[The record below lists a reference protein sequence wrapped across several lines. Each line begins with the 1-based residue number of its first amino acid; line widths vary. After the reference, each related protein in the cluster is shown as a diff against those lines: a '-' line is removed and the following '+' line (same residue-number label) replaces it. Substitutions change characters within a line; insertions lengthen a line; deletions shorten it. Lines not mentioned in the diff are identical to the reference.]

1 MKHEDGTTFDPGSL
15 FSRHG
20 ALTEELG
27 RYKNN
32 WRRVSR
38 DIGLALC
45 FAILVGSVLRAQTTT
60 GSVVG
65 VVTDATN
72 AVISSAPVS
81 LTNTQTADRRTAN
94 SDANGAYQFLNV
106 PPGEY
111 RLEVEKTGFK
121 RFVRDRILVTVQ
133 GTVRVEAQLLV
144 GDTTDAI
151 TVTAETPLVDTQS
164 AAVSS
169 VVEGRSVDEL
179 PLNGRNTMN
188 LLATVAGVVPQG
200 SSAGSTGGNQAGG
213 QFTNDFGW
221 GNIQIGGGMAGQS
234 TEYLDGVTLNSPWS
248 NTIGIV
254 PTQDSIQEFRVVSN
268 AVSADFGALMG
279 GAVNLTTRA
288 GTNSFHGTLYEYFR
302 NKVLNANYF
311 FNNRG
316 GLPRPPFV
324 QNQFGAAVGGPI
336 KRDKTFFFGS
346 WEDFKLRQ
354 AIPLLTTVPTLAMRN
369 GDFSGLP
376 TIYNP
381 FTNPRTPFMNNMI
394 PTSMFNQTAKA
405 LLPFWALPNTSGA
418 GGNYDANG
426 PTGSSQYEYV
436 ARIDHII
443 SDKQRLFGRYSYWNG
458 NTESYNPFFNTTGTS
473 ATIYHTHQVTA
484 GDTYTFSPTL
494 VGDFRA
500 SYMRTVY
507 SLLPASTGKAD
518 LAQYGPAWSTLA
530 SQVTYQENPVPAVS
544 GYYGFGNMD
553 THNLAIG
560 NQYIL
565 AGSIT
570 KIMGHH
576 TLKMGGEARRSEFYF
591 AQLTNASGSFAFN
604 NGFTSANGTTSSPTG
619 NGFASFLLGTPASG
633 SIGTLERPGVV
644 NDYRALYINDTYQ
657 VSRRLTVTLG
667 LRWELPGMYSE
678 KKDRLTELLPNA
690 ADPLAQKTGLNLK
703 GQLALVNSPAYPD
716 RHVLTA
722 RYTELDPRLGAAWQ
736 AGRGIVVRAGY
747 GIMHESLN
755 GVFGAT
761 SPITVATTAMVTSL
775 NGGLTPAN
783 VLSNPFPNGIIQPP
797 GRSPSFLGTVEG
809 AALTGP
815 VPNQPLPNIQQWNFG
830 VEKEVASG
838 LLLDIT
844 YAGSKGTYLP
854 IASQN
859 INQLPNQYDSM
870 GTALLA
876 TTSNPFAGL
885 LPATSVLN
893 APTIAVGQ
901 LLRPYPQ
908 YTSVTIVPP
917 DIGNSVYHSLQAKIV
932 KRFRTGGTLFANYT
946 WSKNISDADT
956 TFGFLESNA
965 VGSIQDYYNLPGSR
979 SLTSFDVAH
988 RVVVSYVEDLPF
1000 GHGQKWLGNVTG
1012 LTEKLVSGWRV
1023 TGITTFQG
1031 GFPLPLTA
1039 QATTLQTT
1047 FGAGTTRPNVLA
1059 GCDKTISGSAQSRLR
1074 EWFNVSCFSQ
1084 PGAFAFGSQSR
1095 TDPNLRTA
1103 GIANYDF
1110 SVVKRTQI
1118 TERVGLD
1125 FNVEFFNIFN
1135 RVQFSPPGE
1144 SYNQSTINTA
1154 LNLFGVVTAQQNQ
1167 PRLVQLAMRLSF

>member
-1 MKHEDGTTFDPGSL
+1 MKHEDYTTLCQGSL
-15 FSRHG
+15 LNRRRANS
-20 ALTEELG
+20 
-27 RYKNN
+27 
-32 WRRVSR
+32 WRLVFRG
-38 DIGLALC
+38 IGLALC
-45 FAILVGSVLRAQTTT
+45 FVLLASSALKAQTTT

-65 VVTDATN
+65 VVTDASN
-72 AVISSAPVS
+72 AAISSAAVK
-81 LTNTQTADRRTAN
+81 LTNTQTSDQRTAE
-94 SDANGAYQFLNV
+94 SDATGAYQFLNV

-121 RFVRDRILVTVQ
+121 RFVRERILVTVQ
-133 GTVRVEAQLLV
+133 GAVRVEAQLAV
-144 GDTTDAI
+144 GDTSEAI
-151 TVTAETPLVDTQS
+151 TVSAETALVDTQS

-169 VVEGRSVDEL
+169 IVEGRTVDEL

-268 AVSADFGALMG
+268 SVSADFGALMG
-279 GAVNLTTRA
+279 GAVNLTTRT
-288 GTNSFHGTLYEYFR
+288 GTNALHGTLYEYFR

-324 QNQFGAAVGGPI
+324 QNQFGAAVGGPV
-336 KRDKTFFFGS
+336 KHDKTFFFFS

-381 FTNPRTPFMNNMI
+381 FTNPRTPFANNMI
-394 PTSMFNQTAKA
+394 PASMFDPAAKQ
-405 LLPFWALPNTSGA
+405 LLQFWPLPNVQTA

-426 PTGSSQYEYV
+426 PTGSNQYEYV
-436 ARIDHII
+436 ARIDHTI

-458 NTESYNPFFNTTGTS
+458 TTQSYNPFFNTTGTS
-473 ATIYHTHQVTA
+473 ATLYHTHQAVA

-494 VGDFRA
+494 LGDFRA
-500 SYMRTVY
+500 SYMRTLY

-518 LAQYGPAWSTLA
+518 LAQYGPAWAALA

-544 GYYGFGNMD
+544 GYYSFGNMD

-570 KIMGHH
+570 KIMSRH

-633 SIGTLERPGVV
+633 TIGTLERPGVV

-657 VSRRLTVTLG
+657 VSRRLTLTLG

-678 KKDRLTELLPNA
+678 KKNRLTELLPNA
-690 ADPLAQKTGLNLK
+690 PDPLSQETGLSLR
-703 GQLALVNSPAYPD
+703 GQLALVDSPAYPS
-716 RHVLTA
+716 REVLTG

-755 GVFGAT
+755 GVFGAS

-783 VLSNPFPNGIIQPP
+783 TLSNPFPNGIIQPP

-809 AALTGP
+809 NALSGP

-830 VEKEVASG
+830 VEKEVTGG
-838 LLLDIT
+838 LLLDVT
-844 YAGSKGTYLP
+844 YAGAKGTYLP

-859 INQLPNQYDSM
+859 IDQLPNQYDAL

-876 TTSNPFAGL
+876 PNPGGNPFAGL

-893 APTIAVGQ
+893 APTIATGQ

-932 KRFRTGGTLFANYT
+932 KRFRTGGTLLADYT

-965 VGSIQDYYNLPGSR
+965 VGSIQDFYNLAGSR

-1000 GHGQKWLGNVTG
+1000 GEGQKWLANVRG
-1012 LTEKLVSGWRV
+1012 LTGKLVSGWRV

-1047 FGAGTTRPNVLA
+1047 FGAGTTRPNVLT
-1059 GCDKTISGSAQSRLR
+1059 GCDKIIDGSAQSRLSQ
-1074 EWFNVSCFSQ
+1074 WFNVSCFSQ
-1084 PGAFAFGSQSR
+1084 PGAFAFGSESR

-1125 FNVEFFNIFN
+1125 FNAEFFNIFN
-1135 RVQFSPPGE
+1135 RVQFAPPGE
-1144 SYNQSTINTA
+1144 VYNPSTIKTA